1 MSIFRQRLRSQFTLR
16 GMLWAMMWAALILA
30 ICVQQQHAAIRQR
43 ERIEY
48 LQSAGILPPSGFKN
62 HSNTGQRPHG
72 HLAPQTETMP
82 SDSIPDETDPVPVSS
97 P

>member
-1 MSIFRQRLRSQFTLR
+1 MSLFPQRLRAQFTLR
-16 GMLWAMMWAALILA
+16 GMLWAMMWSALVLA
-30 ICVQQQHAAIRQR
+30 ICVQQQHAATRQR

-48 LQSAGILPPSGFKN
+48 LQSAGILPPSGFTN
-62 HSNTGQRPHG
+62 HAKSGQGPLG

-82 SDSIPDETDPVPVSS
+82 SDSFPDETDPVPASD

>member
-16 GMLWAMMWAALILA
+16 GMLWAMMWSALVLA
-30 ICVQQQHAAIRQR
+30 ICVQQQHAAVRQR

-48 LQSAGILPPSGFKN
+48 LQAAGILPPSGFKN
-62 HSNTGQRPHG
+62 QANTGRQHHR

-82 SDSIPDETDPVPVSS
+82 SDSLPAETDPVPA

>member
-1 MSIFRQRLRSQFTLR
+1 MAIFPQRVRSQFTLR

-48 LQSAGILPPSGFKN
+48 LQAAGMLPPSGFKN
-62 HSNTGQRPHG
+62 HANTSQRVG
-72 HLAPQTETMP
+72 AHLAPQTETMP
-82 SDSIPDETDPVPVSS
+82 SDALPDSTETVPVP
-97 P
+97 